1 MDTTAEDPI
10 RSQKWAGLH
19 GTHRKLRLIS
29 GYLPRFRRR
38 LLLVLAL
45 LLTNGLLRLPVPF
58 LTIYIIDDVIV
69 AGDFRKLLQ
78 VSALIVGMSVLFIAN
93 DFVKSL
99 TLLVFSRRMLASLQ
113 VRLLDHAQR
122 LPISYF
128 NQRDTGYI
136 MSRFGVD
143 LAVVNSFLTENLV
156 RYLEQLIIFLIGLGA
171 VFYIHWKL
179 GLVSLAILPFYVLA
193 NLSYGDKLRRKNVEV
208 QERMAL
214 SNAALHEALQ
224 GILVIKAFAREKLAL
239 RQVLRRVKETIR
251 AEIDTFL
258 STSYVSMTI
267 SFLGALAPLIVLC
280 YGGYEIMQGRL
291 TLGEL
296 VGFNAVLAYLVG
308 SSRSLAGMFVAT
320 QRSLGA
326 LDRVAEVLE
335 TAPEAGR
342 GQTRPRRGQPLRGH
356 VVFDRVT
363 FEYVR
368 DQPVLRDVS
377 FEVSESSSVAIVGS
391 SGSGKSTL
399 VNLLLRLY
407 EPTGGRILIDGL
419 DLADIGLQ
427 HLRKSVGLVSQE
439 TFLFNT
445 TVLENIR
452 FGLPGATREQ
462 AVEAAR
468 LSHATEFIQ
477 QLPQGWDTVVGRMGF
492 ALSAGQRQRIA
503 LARAFLKQ
511 PRILILDEATS
522 SVDSRSEELIW
533 QALRGFTAGRT
544 TFVISHRLSSLLSVD
559 RIVHLEGGRVAA
571 AGPSFQVMASPTFRN
586 LYLNQEVSTT
596 SSLTSASVTQ

>member
-1 MDTTAEDPI
+1 VDNTTRDPI
-10 RSQKWAGLH
+10 RSQKTAELGDSL
-19 GTHRKLRLIS
+19 RKLRLIS

-69 AGDFRKLLQ
+69 EGDFRKLLQ
-78 VSALIVGMSVLFIAN
+78 VSALIVGMSVLFIAA

-208 QERMAL
+208 QERMAR

-342 GQTRPRRGQPLRGH
+342 GQTPPRRGQPLRGQ
-356 VVFDRVT
+356 VVFEGVT

-368 DQPVLRDVS
+368 DQPVLRGVS

-419 DLADIGLQ
+419 DLADIGLE

-445 TVLENIR
+445 TVLDNIR

-533 QALRGFTAGRT
+533 QAIRGFTAGRT

-596 SSLTSASVTQ
+596 SALTSASVTP